1 MLDYGLKDRVVI
13 ITGATGGIGSAM
25 ATEFYKQGS
34 QVVLIGRAHDKLTAL
49 HDKLV
54 SIDTDTTYT
63 LEPFCIQTDLTAIE
77 ATKSLIQETA
87 KKFGRIDVVINN
99 AARLDSR
106 LFLRSDMTFLQ
117 NMTHINFIV
126 PYNLCKNALP
136 YMLKNEYGRIINLTS
151 IAGVFGDA
159 GTTAY
164 AASKGAVA
172 SFTKSLAAEYGKRGI
187 TANCI
192 APGVINTDA
201 TKKIP
206 LEMRQELLKST
217 PAQRFGNPEEVAY
230 LAAFLASERAAYI
243 NGQQIQINGGL
254 VR

>member
-1 MLDYGLKDRVVI
+1 MLDYGLKNRVAI
-13 ITGATGGIGSAM
+13 ITGATGGIGTALS
-25 ATEFYKQGS
+25 TEFYKHGC
-34 QVVLIGRAHDKLTAL
+34 QVVLIGRDHDKLSTLSENLIA
-49 HDKLV
+49 HE
-54 SIDTDTTYT
+54 TYVDCAPP
-63 LEPFCIQTDLTAIE
+63 PFCIQTDLTAIE
-77 ATKSLIQETA
+77 ATKNLALETA
-87 KKFGRIDVVINN
+87 KKFGRIDIVINN

-106 LFLRSDMTFLQ
+106 LFMRSDMTYLQ
-117 NMTHINFIV
+117 NMTMVNFIV
-126 PYNLCKNALP
+126 PYNLSKSALP
-136 YMLKNEYGRIINLTS
+136 YMLKNEFGRIINLTS

-164 AASKGAVA
+164 AATKGALA

-201 TKKIP
+201 AKKIP
-206 LEMRQELLKST
+206 LKTRQELLNST
-217 PAQRFGNPEEVAY
+217 PARRFGTPEEVAY
-230 LAAFLASERAAYI
+230 LAAFLASERASYI